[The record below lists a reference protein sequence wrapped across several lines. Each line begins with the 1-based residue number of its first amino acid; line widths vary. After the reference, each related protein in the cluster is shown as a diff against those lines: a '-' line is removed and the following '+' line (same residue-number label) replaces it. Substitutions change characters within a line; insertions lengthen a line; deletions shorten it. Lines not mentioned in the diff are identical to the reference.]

1 MTSDA
6 RDWAY
11 LAAGDAGLAI
21 TEIAGGLRGESDFVL
36 HEYLKQALSKLRRAE
51 THLVRATVAT
61 EDARPE
67 SAPSSPKATT
77 PEE

>member
-21 TEIAGGLRGESDFVL
+21 TEITGGLRGESDFVL
-36 HEYLKQALSKLRRAE
+36 HEYLKQAL
-51 THLVRATVAT
+51 
-61 EDARPE
+61 
-67 SAPSSPKATT
+67 
-77 PEE
+77 